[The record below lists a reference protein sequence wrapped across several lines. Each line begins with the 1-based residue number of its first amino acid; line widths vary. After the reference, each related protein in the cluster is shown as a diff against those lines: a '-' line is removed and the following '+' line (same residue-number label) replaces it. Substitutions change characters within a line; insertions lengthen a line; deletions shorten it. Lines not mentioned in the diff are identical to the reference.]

1 MSRRKIAESVGDM
14 IADWFRKD
22 KEAQQEAVIR
32 LGLPKNN
39 TATDRAKAMGFGD
52 DVYHGTKTSFHEF
65 SPSKY
70 SKSRYRAPAIFTSPD
85 TSLANQFS
93 GVRDS
98 SRTNDIMFEQFPDTF
113 HPQVLPL
120 KTRGK
125 VFDYEN
131 PQHIE
136 DLLKVNPDLN
146 NISQGGGSLIEN
158 LKLGN
163 WQAVENVDVQKA
175 IRKLG
180 FDGFNAQEFGQR
192 STGLFNNTDVRS
204 KFAHFNP
211 KYAGIGA
218 GSILSADLMAD
229 EIDLEYKGLLDE

>member
-113 HPQVLPL
+113 NPQVLPL